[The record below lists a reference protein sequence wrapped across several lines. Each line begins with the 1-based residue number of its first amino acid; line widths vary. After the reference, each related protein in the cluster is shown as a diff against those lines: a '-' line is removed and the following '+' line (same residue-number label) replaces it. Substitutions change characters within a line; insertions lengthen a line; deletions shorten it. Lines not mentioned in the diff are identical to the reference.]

1 MNGESLVIPI
11 LSFYSMDDKNL
22 FLDTIIKNTNLE
34 LKYSYPDS
42 V

>member
-11 LSFYSMDDKNL
+11 LSFSSMDDKKL

-34 LKYSYPDS
+34 LKYSYPDL